1 MPLTPPLDADP
12 VIDPVIDWATRLRSR
27 GLRVTR
33 PRLAVLDVLDHS
45 PHLRAEQVIE
55 AVRTVG
61 TISSQAVYDVLNT
74 LSAQGLVRR
83 IQPRGS
89 VARYELES
97 GDNHHHVV
105 CRGCGRVTDVECA
118 TGEAPCL
125 DLPETTSLHGFS
137 VDEAEVTW
145 WGRCPDCCAVHD
157 HPTRSPTRKDP
168 A

>member
-1 MPLTPPLDADP
+1 MSTTPVSGRDP
-12 VIDPVIDWATRLRSR
+12 ARSLRER

-33 PRLAVLDVLDHS
+33 PRVAVMEALRAE
-45 PHLRAEQVIE
+45 PHLRAEQVIT
-55 AVRTVG
+55 AVREGGEV
-61 TISSQAVYDVLNT
+61 SSQAVYDVLNM
-74 LSAQGLVRR
+74 LSANGLIRR

-89 VARYELES
+89 VARYELET

-105 CRGCGRVTDVECA
+105 CRGCGRVSDVECA

-145 WGRCPDCCAVHD
+145 WGSCPACSRTTPA
-157 HPTRSPTRKDP
+157 TR
-168 A
+168 

>member
-1 MPLTPPLDADP
+1 MSPAPEPAQ
-12 VIDPVIDWATRLRSR
+12 ALREH

-33 PRLAVLDVLDHS
+33 PRVAVLEALHAE
-45 PHLRAEQVIE
+45 PHLRAEQVIT
-55 AVRTVG
+55 AVRADGEVSG
-61 TISSQAVYDVLNT
+61 QAVYDVLNV
-74 LSAQGLVRR
+74 LSAHGLVRR

-89 VARYELES
+89 VARYELET

-105 CRGCGRVTDVECA
+105 CRGCGRVSDVECA

-145 WGRCPDCCAVHD
+145 WGHCPACSRTT
-157 HPTRSPTRKDP
+157 PTTD
-168 A
+168 

>member
-1 MPLTPPLDADP
+1 MSSTPPTRPDP
-12 VIDPVIDWATRLRSR
+12 AELLRSR

-33 PRLAVLDVLDHS
+33 PRLAVLDALTADS
-45 PHLRAEQVIE
+45 HLRTDQVIA
-55 AVRTVG
+55 AVRDHGEV
-61 TISSQAVYDVLNT
+61 SSQAVYDVLNT
-74 LSAQGLVRR
+74 LSAEGLLRR

-89 VARYELES
+89 IARYELES

-105 CRGCGRVTDVECA
+105 CRTCGRVTDVECA

-125 DLPETTSLHGFS
+125 DLPQTTSLHGFT

-145 WGRCPDCCAVHD
+145 WGHCPDCS
-157 HPTRSPTRKDP
+157 TSQP

>member
-1 MPLTPPLDADP
+1 MSHAPEPARAPRAQS
-12 VIDPVIDWATRLRSR
+12 LRDR

-33 PRLAVLDVLDHS
+33 PRVAVLEALDAQ
-45 PHLRAEQVIE
+45 PHLRADQVIT
-55 AVRTVG
+55 AIRADGDV
-61 TISSQAVYDVLNT
+61 SSQAVYDVLNT
-74 LSAQGLVRR
+74 LSAHGLVRR

-89 VARYELES
+89 VARFELET

-125 DLPETTSLHGFS
+125 DLPETTSLHGFT

-145 WGRCPDCCAVHD
+145 WGRCPACSSI
-157 HPTRSPTRKDP
+157 SPEPD
-168 A
+168 

>member
-1 MPLTPPLDADP
+1 MTHVPLAGSDP
-12 VIDPVIDWATRLRSR
+12 AHLLRSR

-33 PRLAVLDVLDHS
+33 PRVAVLEALHTD
-45 PHLRAEQVIE
+45 PHLRAEQVIT
-55 AVRTVG
+55 AVRRDGDV
-61 TISSQAVYDVLNT
+61 SSQAVYDVLNT
-74 LSAQGLVRR
+74 LSAHGLVRR

-89 VARYELES
+89 VARYELET

-145 WGRCPDCCAVHD
+145 WGHCPDCSTV
-157 HPTRSPTRKDP
+157 RSPEH

>member
-1 MPLTPPLDADP
+1 MSSTPPTRADP
-12 VIDPVIDWATRLRSR
+12 AELLRSR

-33 PRLAVLDVLDHS
+33 PRLAVLEALTADS
-45 PHLRAEQVIE
+45 HLRTDQVIAAIRDNGE
-55 AVRTVG
+55 V
-61 TISSQAVYDVLNT
+61 SSQAVYDVLNT
-74 LSAQGLVRR
+74 LSAEGLLRR

-105 CRGCGRVTDVECA
+105 CRTCGRVTDVECA

-125 DLPETTSLHGFS
+125 DLPETTSLHGFT

-145 WGRCPDCCAVHD
+145 WGHCPDCSTTSHA
-157 HPTRSPTRKDP
+157 
-168 A
+168 

>member
-1 MPLTPPLDADP
+1 MLAAMTHASPGADP
-12 VIDPVIDWATRLRSR
+12 AHLLRTR

-33 PRLAVLDVLDHS
+33 PRVAVLEALHTD
-45 PHLRAEQVIE
+45 PHLRAEQVIT
-55 AVRTVG
+55 AVRRDGQV
-61 TISSQAVYDVLNT
+61 SSQAVYDVLNT
-74 LSAQGLVRR
+74 LSAHGLVRR

-89 VARYELES
+89 VARYELET

-145 WGRCPDCCAVHD
+145 WGHCPDCSTA
-157 HPTRSPTRKDP
+157 RSP
-168 A
+168 AHA

>member
-1 MPLTPPLDADP
+1 MFHAPLVGTGPAQS
-12 VIDPVIDWATRLRSR
+12 LRDR
-27 GLRVTR
+27 GLRVTG
-33 PRLAVLDVLDHS
+33 PRVAVLAALDTES
-45 PHLRAEQVIE
+45 HLRTEQVIA
-55 AVRTVG
+55 AVRTHGEV
-61 TISSQAVYDVLNT
+61 SSQAVYDVLNVLT
-74 LSAQGLVRR
+74 ASGLVRR

-105 CRGCGRVTDVECA
+105 CRDCGGVSDVECA

-145 WGRCPDCCAVHD
+145 WGRCPACST
-157 HPTRSPTRKDP
+157 TR
-168 A
+168 

>member
-1 MPLTPPLDADP
+1 MSPAPEPAPSLMAQS
-12 VIDPVIDWATRLRSR
+12 LRGR

-33 PRLAVLDVLDHS
+33 PRMAVLEALEAE
-45 PHLRAEQVIE
+45 PHLRAEQVIS
-55 AVRTVG
+55 AVRADGEV
-61 TISSQAVYDVLNT
+61 SSQAVYDVLNA
-74 LSAQGLVRR
+74 LSAHGLVRR

-89 VARYELES
+89 VARYELET

-125 DLPETTSLHGFS
+125 DLPETTSLHGFT

-145 WGRCPDCCAVHD
+145 WGRCPTCSR
-157 HPTRSPTRKDP
+157 TSSPAP

>member
-1 MPLTPPLDADP
+1 MSHAPEPARAPRAQS
-12 VIDPVIDWATRLRSR
+12 LRDR

-33 PRLAVLDVLDHS
+33 PRVAVLEALDAQ
-45 PHLRAEQVIE
+45 PHLRADQVIT
-55 AVRTVG
+55 AIRADGDV
-61 TISSQAVYDVLNT
+61 SSQAVYDVLNT
-74 LSAQGLVRR
+74 LSAHGLVRR

-89 VARYELES
+89 VARYELET

-145 WGRCPDCCAVHD
+145 WGHCPACATHD
-157 HPTRSPTRKDP
+157 PEPV
-168 A
+168 

>member
-1 MPLTPPLDADP
+1 MPSTPPARPAPADL
-12 VIDPVIDWATRLRSR
+12 LRSR

-33 PRLAVLDVLDHS
+33 PRVAVLEALTAD
-45 PHLRAEQVIE
+45 PHLRADQVIGV
-55 AVRTVG
+55 VRRDGEV
-61 TISSQAVYDVLNT
+61 SSQAVYDVLNT
-74 LSAQGLVRR
+74 LSAQGLLRR

-105 CRGCGRVTDVECA
+105 CRSCGRVTDVECA

-125 DLPETTSLHGFS
+125 DLPETTSLHGFT

-145 WGRCPDCCAVHD
+145 WGQCPVCTTSHN
-157 HPTRSPTRKDP
+157 PEP